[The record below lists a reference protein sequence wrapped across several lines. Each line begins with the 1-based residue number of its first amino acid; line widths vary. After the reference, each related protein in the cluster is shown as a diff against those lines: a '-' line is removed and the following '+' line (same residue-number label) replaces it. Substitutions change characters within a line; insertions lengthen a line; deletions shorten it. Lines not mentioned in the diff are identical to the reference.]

1 MNFRIVTYTIGQIL
15 KVLAAFLVIPLIV
28 SVCCGEIGGEFAL
41 QGLLAFI
48 VPILL
53 CLSLGFILTCK
64 RPKETTYYAKE
75 GLLIVGFSWVVM
87 SLIGAI
93 PFSIGTYGNP
103 YFADLTYF
111 DWLFESVSG
120 FTTTGASILHGVGAD
135 EAISQIDIM
144 SGVSVLGAGTH
155 YYALLLWRSLTHW
168 IGGMG
173 MLIFILAILPSSS
186 NGASSIRL
194 MQAES
199 TGQSVGKLVSRVNR
213 TARILYLIYA
223 GMTVLLFLLLL
234 LGMAIPSDGARTID
248 PFNAV
253 IFALS
258 TAGTGGFAAVS
269 TSAAEFGLYVQIMLI
284 VFMFLF
290 GVNFNM
296 YFLLFTRKFKDILR
310 SEELRFYFFFLI
322 AVIFVMTLNVCLSNV
337 FETYSKYGN
346 GFGDLLKDTVFSAVA
361 CMTSTGFSVAHEVAP
376 KVFLGD
382 FSLWPTFSVMM
393 LFLLMYVGACAGST
407 GGGFKCS
414 RFIVLAKS
422 MWMSCKRIINPNAVY
437 VVRLN
442 GKRVD
447 EEVTR
452 GVLGYFIIYLII
464 LVLVTLILSFDPFVT
479 AQDGGSF
486 LTALSSSLTCLNNIG
501 PGLTKAVGPAGN
513 FFGYTIGMKIVM
525 SVEMLIGRLE
535 IFPIVMLF
543 NPRTYSRH

>member
-28 SVCCGEIGGEFAL
+28 SVCCGEIGGGFAL
-41 QGLLAFI
+41 QGLLAFM
-48 VPILL
+48 VPILF

-103 YFADLTYF
+103 NFADLTYF

-120 FTTTGASILHGVGAD
+120 FTTTGASILHNVAD
-135 EAISQIDIM
+135 TTISQIDIM

-186 NGASSIRL
+186 NGASSIHL

-234 LGMAIPSDGARTID
+234 LGMVIPSDGARTID

-337 FETYSKYGN
+337 FEAIYAN
-346 GFGDLLKDTVFSAVA
+346 NFGAALKDTVFSAVA
-361 CMTSTGFSVAHEVAP
+361 CMTSTGFSVAGSIGGM
-376 KVFLGD
+376 GD
-382 FSLWPTFSVMM
+382 FTVWPTFSIMM
-393 LFLLMYVGACAGST
+393 LFMLMFVGACAGST

-414 RFIVLAKS
+414 RFLVLAKS
-422 MWMSCKRIINPNAVY
+422 MWISCKRIINPNAVY

-447 EEVTR
+447 EEVTH

-464 LVLVTLILSFDPFVT
+464 LVLVTLILSFDPFVS
-479 AQDGGSF
+479 AQGGGSF

-501 PGLTKAVGPAGN
+501 PGLTSVVGPAGN

-543 NPRTYSRH
+543 NPKTYSRQ